1 MNELMRTIYSID
13 KTHNGYVTSTEID
26 DIIRLIF
33 SAKHMKQL
41 SHTEGL
47 TSLDEYDLRPFYK

>member
-1 MNELMRTIYSID
+1 MRTIYSID